1 MQMLSEQ
8 ESQRLAD
15 EITKLNGRKIEVKY
29 VEHVQVVEV
38 KKK

>member
-15 EITKLNGRKIEVKY
+15 EIAKLNGRKIEVKY
-29 VEHVQVVEV
+29 VEQVQVVEV